1 MCPFSISFRKG
12 VEKRQPTNIAHGLL
26 GIRAGP
32 FTSPRLCILAQCR
45 GGLLRQ
51 THVDATARRS
61 ARRRPRNQ
69 QTDVNPNRF
78 HRGFFKFR

>member
-12 VEKRQPTNIAHGLL
+12 VEKQQPTNIAHGLL

-32 FTSPRLCILAQCR
+32 FTSPRLWHPGSMPWRA
-45 GGLLRQ
+45 LRQ

-69 QTDVNPNRF
+69 QTNVNPNGF
-78 HRGFFKFR
+78 HRGFF